1 MVEKELRRRR
11 KGWWRRRCSIKRTE
25 WRRKIWSRRR
35 TDGVESGGVRGGQ
48 CGEGGGWRLRRIR
61 TGSEERGEFE
71 GGQTRKRRVREEE
84 KKEECRR
91 LRSNRVVSIRIL
103 TY

>member
-1 MVEKELRRRR
+1 
-11 KGWWRRRCSIKRTE
+11 
-25 WRRKIWSRRR
+25 
-35 TDGVESGGVRGGQ
+35 
-48 CGEGGGWRLRRIR
+48 LRRIR
-61 TGSEERGEFE
+61 TGAEERGELE

-91 LRSNRVVSIRIL
+91 LRSNRVMFIRIL